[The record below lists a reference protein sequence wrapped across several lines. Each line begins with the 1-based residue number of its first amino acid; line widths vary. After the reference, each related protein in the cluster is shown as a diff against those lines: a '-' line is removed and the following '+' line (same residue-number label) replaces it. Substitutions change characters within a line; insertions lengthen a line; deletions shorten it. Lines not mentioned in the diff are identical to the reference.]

1 MWALL
6 VDDDL
11 ATVRTLRA
19 KIDWQ
24 KFGFADAR
32 EAYNVNGAIRL
43 IEEAE
48 SRPNWLSATLKCR

>member
-19 KIDWQ
+19 EIDWQ

-32 EAYNVNGAIRL
+32 VRR
-43 IEEAE
+43 AE
-48 SRPNWLSATLKCR
+48 GWVAMCVRRPL

>member
-19 KIDWQ
+19 EIDWQ
-24 KFGFADAR
+24 KFGFADAGKR
-32 EAYNVNGAIRL
+32 
-43 IEEAE
+43 
-48 SRPNWLSATLKCR
+48 TM